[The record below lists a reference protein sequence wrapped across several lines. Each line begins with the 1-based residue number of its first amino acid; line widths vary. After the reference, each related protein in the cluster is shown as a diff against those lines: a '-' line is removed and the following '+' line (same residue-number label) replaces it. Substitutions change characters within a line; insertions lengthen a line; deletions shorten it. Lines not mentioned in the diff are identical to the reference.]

1 MNSNLNHTYLMLA
14 TTTISTAIFIA
25 KKINIFDDFNAFE
38 VSVYETIIRAILLLI
53 YYIFSN
59 FKFSFNKPVTDYLI
73 IGGSTIYYFALK
85 FLFFNIY
92 KNTENIAVTST
103 IRSILG
109 IVLTF
114 VFQYLFLD
122 KQITFYNMI
131 AIIWISIGL
140 IFLI

>member
-1 MNSNLNHTYLMLA
+1 MGGRTF
-14 TTTISTAIFIA
+14 ISAFVRLGAIYILFFIIA
-25 KKINIFDDFNAFE
+25 CTGRVE
-38 VSVYETIIRAILLLI
+38 
-53 YYIFSN
+53 
-59 FKFSFNKPVTDYLI
+59 PVTDYLI

-92 KNTENIAVTST
+92 KNTENIAVIST

-114 VFQYLFLD
+114 LLQYLFLN

-131 AIIWISIGL
+131 AIIWTSIGL

>member
-1 MNSNLNHTYLMLA
+1 MNSNLYHTYLMLI

-53 YYIFSN
+53 YYFFSN

-73 IGGSTIYYFALK
+73 ISGSTIYYFALK

-114 VFQYLFLD
+114 VFQYLFLN

>member
-1 MNSNLNHTYLMLA
+1 MNNNLYHTYLMLV
-14 TTTISTAIFIA
+14 TTTISTALFIA
-25 KKINIFDDFNAFE
+25 RKVNIYDDFNAFE
-38 VSVYETIIRAILLLI
+38 VSVYETLVRAILLI
-53 YYIFSN
+53 TYYLFSD
-59 FKFSFNKPVTDYLI
+59 FKFTFDKPVTDYLI

-92 KNTENIAVTST
+92 KNTENIAVIST

-114 VFQYLFLD
+114 LLQYLFLN

-131 AIIWISIGL
+131 AIIWTSIGL